1 MQDKKSEMLSLI
13 AQWESSGLN
22 QSQFCI
28 KHNVAYHIFQYWN
41 RVHKADKQPPETLIP
56 LKIKTASTPDIITI
70 TGTNGIILQMPMTT
84 TTLNLLKQLL
94 QA

>member
-13 AQWESSGLN
+13 AQCESSGLN

-28 KHNVAYHIFQYWN
+28 KHNLAYHIFQYWN
-41 RVHKADKQPPETLIP
+41 GVYKADKHPRVTLIP
-56 LKIKTASTPDIITI
+56 LKIKTASTPEIIAI
-70 TGTNGIILQMPMTT
+70 AGTNGIILQMPMNTT
-84 TTLNLLKQLL
+84 SVNLLKQLL